1 MNLSMKID
9 FKSIHFTQAQLR
21 RALPPIVGV
30 LLVALFAYTA
40 LTIRAAIT
48 AVPND
53 AQTTTATT
61 IPTFN
66 KATIASIK
74 SLTVVPA
81 QTNISNLG
89 TSSPFSQ

>member
-1 MNLSMKID
+1 MNLNMKLD
-9 FKSIHFTQAQLR
+9 LKSFRFTQAQLR
-21 RALPPIVGV
+21 RALPPVVGI

-40 LTIRAAIT
+40 FTIRAALT

-53 AQTTTATT
+53 SQTATT
-61 IPTFN
+61 TVATFN

-74 SLTVVPA
+74 ALTVVPD
-81 QTNISNLG
+81 QTNITNLG